1 MFCFQAFYIAIFTL
15 SAVRGSVPN
24 EDDIYGSPIE
34 QLTPLTPFKPA
45 TFSQR
50 QPTEPQPRAVI
61 SGLLV
66 SRQACQDPGYGVCPN
81 FNHCCPIGG
90 QCCNSGIYI
99 RLDDS
104 LTSFRSKA
112 ALREIGVTVQ
122 AAAAIQRMAAT
133 TKVVVNAERR
143 FVVKVEHAVPWGGIV
158 QRKGVVP
165 TERFAV
171 ALRANRDSNNVGRC
185 RSGGGS
191 GNTPTV
197 KPTTTH
203 PTRATTHEQ
212 PDTTPHEP
220 APTTT
225 PPNQRLPPPTNQR
238 LPPLTFRLPQAVR
251 IGSSLSTT
259 STTRSGPTTVP
270 SATAGSENII
280 IDVSSNT
287 NITWLG
293 PWADVTSSCSS
304 SRKAKACHS
313 TGSDN
318 FNTVKMEY
326 NFTGTSVY
334 VSIASDSARF
344 SISIDGEVTDYGSA
358 STASGAETPGNCTFG
373 WSQTNLTPG
382 TPHVLEIILFGSTE
396 DSMRRAPAAPAPFT
410 LEIQNFVITQ
420 NDTTAAAAGGSNA
433 ASMTRGFGSDVVGR
447 SLGTFRQ
454 KLCNYA
460 WDFNLNT
467 NPSWFCAAHGLTLG
481 SIATPVISDFG
492 FPKAVH
498 LDWESPLICPGQ
510 HATELMCGIRKR

>member
-1 MFCFQAFYIAIFTL
+1 MINLCSMLILTRAHSRMSSEAAFQTKTT
-15 SAVRGSVPN
+15 STAVRSNSSHHSRHSNQRHSVNDSLRNRNLARSSAGFSSHARLVRIRGTAYAPTLITAAQLAVN
-24 EDDIYGSPIE
+24 VATREYIY
-34 QLTPLTPFKPA
+34 
-45 TFSQR
+45 
-50 QPTEPQPRAVI
+50 
-61 SGLLV
+61 
-66 SRQACQDPGYGVCPN
+66 
-81 FNHCCPIGG
+81 
-90 QCCNSGIYI
+90 
-99 RLDDS
+99 S

-112 ALREIGVTVQ
+112 ALQEIGVTVQ

-212 PDTTPHEP
+212 PDTTPREPVPTTTPEPAPTTTHEP

-225 PPNQRLPPPTNQR
+225 NIPTPPSS
-238 LPPLTFRLPQAVR
+238 

-280 IDVSSNT
+280 IDA
-287 NITWLG
+287 

-433 ASMTRGFGSDVVGR
+433 ASMTRGWTGV
-447 SLGTFRQ
+447 
-454 KLCNYA
+454 
-460 WDFNLNT
+460 
-467 NPSWFCAAHGLTLG
+467 CA
-481 SIATPVISDFG
+481 
-492 FPKAVH
+492 KA
-498 LDWESPLICPGQ
+498 
-510 HATELMCGIRKR
+510 

>member
-1 MFCFQAFYIAIFTL
+1 MFCFQVFYIAIFTL

-50 QPTEPQPRAVI
+50 QPTEPQPSRGHQRASRLTPGL
-61 SGLLV
+61 SG
-66 SRQACQDPGYGVCPN
+66 
-81 FNHCCPIGG
+81 
-90 QCCNSGIYI
+90 SG
-99 RLDDS
+99 
-104 LTSFRSKA
+104 A

-225 PPNQRLPPPTNQR
+225 PEPAPTTTNIPTPPSS
-238 LPPLTFRLPQAVR
+238 